1 MRVDFSKN
9 HIGYDVFGNR
19 SRKNEY
25 QTAGELVTTYRY
37 NTKNQLMQEN
47 DAHGTKDYTYD
58 HRGNLLSVTSGEEVL
73 KAYGFDA
80 AN

>member
-37 NTKNQLMQEN
+37 NTKNQLMQQ
-47 DAHGTKDYTYD
+47 T
-58 HRGNLLSVTSGEEVL
+58 R
-73 KAYGFDA
+73 
-80 AN
+80 